1 MQARGDAAVEVN
13 RASNVNLFGMKSEGN
28 YCQLW
33 LRHAIDVLFTGFV
46 SAVDL

>member
-13 RASNVNLFGMKSEGN
+13 EASNVNIFGMKSEGN

-33 LRHAIDVLFTGFV
+33 VRHASDVLFTGFV
-46 SAVDL
+46 SSVD